1 MRKFFIKRASPN
13 TGIVYKLGTFFEEEP
28 VIFESKYVACKEY
41 LREHPDELTIYKV
54 ARILNRKN
62 AKRTLYK
69 KFLAENED
77 EAKLIFNNICKDEE
91 DGPRLQLVTGD
102 WKLIAEKDSNGLIK
116 YI

>member
-1 MRKFFIKRASPN
+1 MRKYFIKRASPN
-13 TGIVYKLGTFFEEEP
+13 TGIVYKLGRFFQEFP
-28 VIFESKYVACKEY
+28 VTDELRYVQCKEY

-77 EAKLIFNNICKDEE
+77 EAKLIFNEICKDSE
-91 DGPRLQLVTGD
+91 DGTILQLVTGD
-102 WKLIAEKDSNGLIK
+102 WKIIAGKDRNGLIK